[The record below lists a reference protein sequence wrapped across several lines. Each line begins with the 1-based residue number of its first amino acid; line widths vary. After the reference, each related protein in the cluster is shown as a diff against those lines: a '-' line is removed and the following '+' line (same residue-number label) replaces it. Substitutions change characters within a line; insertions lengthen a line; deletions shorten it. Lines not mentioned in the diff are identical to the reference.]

1 MAECVARTRAL
12 REFTKHLPPVEAWQL
27 ERETFL
33 WAGSEATA
41 PTSYAYHCVTL
52 LHYLEGLQ
60 RNPQVNP
67 QSSPATDAP
76 QQVNPQSRPPTDAPQ
91 RNPQS
96 SPQSTPATGAPS
108 TTQVN
113 PATGAPRHP
122 VTQLPWLPPDVLH
135 GRQSTAA
142 EASQC
147 THRRRWDTLRA
158 LRDVKLVV
166 PDDVQGGMRCRKC
179 RSNDLL
185 VETHQTRAADEGMTQ
200 FVTCRAC
207 GARW

>member
-1 MAECVARTRAL
+1 MAECVARARAL

-33 WAGSEATA
+33 WAGSETTA
-41 PTSYAYHCVTL
+41 PTSYAYHCVSL

-60 RNPQVNP
+60 SNPQVNP
-67 QSSPATDAP
+67 QISPATA
-76 QQVNPQSRPPTDAPQ
+76 APQ

-96 SPQSTPATGAPS
+96 SPQAAPPTS
-108 TTQVN
+108 QVN
-113 PATGAPRHP
+113 P

-142 EASQC
+142 EASQS

>member
-1 MAECVARTRAL
+1 MAECQPRARAL
-12 REFTKHLPPVEAWQL
+12 REFTKHLPHVEAWQL

-33 WAGSEATA
+33 WAGSEPTA
-41 PTSYAYHCVTL
+41 PTAYAYHCVSL

-60 RNPQVNP
+60 GTPE
-67 QSSPATDAP
+67 
-76 QQVNPQSRPPTDAPQ
+76 
-91 RNPQS
+91 
-96 SPQSTPATGAPS
+96 STPE
-108 TTQVN
+108 TTRQG
-113 PATGAPRHP
+113 TPRHP

-135 GRQSTAA
+135 GRQSVAA
-142 EASQC
+142 EASQS

>member
-1 MAECVARTRAL
+1 MAECQPRARAL
-12 REFTKHLPPVEAWQL
+12 REFAKHLPPVEAWQL

-33 WAGSEATA
+33 WAGSEPTA
-41 PTSYAYHCVTL
+41 PTAYAYHCVSL

-60 RNPQVNP
+60 
-67 QSSPATDAP
+67 
-76 QQVNPQSRPPTDAPQ
+76 
-91 RNPQS
+91 
-96 SPQSTPATGAPS
+96 GAPE
-108 TTQVN
+108 T
-113 PATGAPRHP
+113 PRHP

-135 GRQSTAA
+135 GRQSVAA
-142 EASQC
+142 EASQS